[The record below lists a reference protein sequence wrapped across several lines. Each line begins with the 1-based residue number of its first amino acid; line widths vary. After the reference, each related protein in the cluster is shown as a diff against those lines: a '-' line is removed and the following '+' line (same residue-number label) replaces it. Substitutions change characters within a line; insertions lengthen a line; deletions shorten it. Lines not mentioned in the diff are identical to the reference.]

1 MTRALISFV
10 GKENM
15 PIRGL
20 SEVVLVLI
28 YQVTP
33 AIGTEP
39 QYCSALPTAGGSLG
53 VFVQAVFGLFL
64 GSQLYYLTQGLGKT
78 TYVFSANA
86 NVLAANFPFS
96 VLFSI

>member
-15 PIRGL
+15 PNRGL

-33 AIGTEP
+33 TIGTVP
-39 QYCSALPTAGGSLG
+39 QYCHNIVTPLW
-53 VFVQAVFGLFL
+53 
-64 GSQLYYLTQGLGKT
+64 SQLDVTLETSQIHLLQKIQVTPCSRQCTTTIASHAHAPKHLYYQAPML
-78 TYVFSANA
+78 
-86 NVLAANFPFS
+86 
-96 VLFSI
+96 

>member
-33 AIGTEP
+33 AIGTEH

-64 GSQLYYLTQGLGKT
+64 GSQLYYLTHALTLETSQIDLLQKDQVT
-78 TYVFSANA
+78 
-86 NVLAANFPFS
+86 P
-96 VLFSI
+96 